1 MDTRDIGAVGGALI
15 VVLVLAL
22 VVKPMLLG
30 SESSITPLTEG
41 YDPLVPPTPAMI
53 SPVPPQTSIEEVPY
67 TPAWNG
73 TVIILSF
80 SGSRD
85 PEGSLTNSSMM
96 NATGPVNAS
105 PTPTPRIFLGQ
116 STVKGTEGII
126 PADKPGIPEGAV
138 KIPFMNNSQKNGST
152 LIFDKTYT
160 LSYTTV
166 GLLVDVVKPPF
177 TLQFTTTPTT
187 VDPLYK
193 NNPHYCFFT
202 VTIRD
207 PVTKDVVSEGGYGGV
222 YGTDHEKSII
232 IYRSGEYHITLY
244 GNMVQVKIS
253 IFARA

>member
-15 VVLVLAL
+15 VVLILAL
-22 VVKPMLLG
+22 VVKPMFLG
-30 SESSITPLTEG
+30 SESSISPTSEG
-41 YDPLVPPTPAMI
+41 YDPLVVPTPTMI
-53 SPVPPQTSIEEVPY
+53 SPAPPQTTIEEVPY

-73 TVIILSF
+73 TIIILSF

-85 PEGSLTNSSMM
+85 TEGSLPNASMM
-96 NATGPVNAS
+96 NATGPVNAT

-116 STVKGTEGII
+116 STVKGTEGIT
-126 PADKPGIPEGAV
+126 PAYKPGIPEGA
-138 KIPFMNNSQKNGST
+138 IRTPSMNYSQRNDPAM
-152 LIFDKTYT
+152 IFEETYT

-177 TLQFTTTPTT
+177 TLRFTTTPTT
-187 VDPLYK
+187 IDPLYK

-207 PVTKDVVSEGGYGGV
+207 SVTKDVVAEEGYGRV
-222 YGTDHEKSII
+222 YGTEHEKSII

-244 GNMVQVKIS
+244 GNMVQVKLS
-253 IFARA
+253 ILAEA